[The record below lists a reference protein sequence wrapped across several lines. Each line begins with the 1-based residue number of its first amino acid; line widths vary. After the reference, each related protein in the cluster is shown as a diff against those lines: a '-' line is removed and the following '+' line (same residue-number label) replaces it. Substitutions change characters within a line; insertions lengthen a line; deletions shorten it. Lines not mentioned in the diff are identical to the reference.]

1 MIKNSRK
8 YDELVDEA
16 DAKLDEAD
24 LVEES
29 NPELYK
35 KLVEEASDIL
45 DTARSYIT

>member
-1 MIKNSRK
+1 MIKDSNK
-8 YDELVDEA
+8 FEKLVNKA